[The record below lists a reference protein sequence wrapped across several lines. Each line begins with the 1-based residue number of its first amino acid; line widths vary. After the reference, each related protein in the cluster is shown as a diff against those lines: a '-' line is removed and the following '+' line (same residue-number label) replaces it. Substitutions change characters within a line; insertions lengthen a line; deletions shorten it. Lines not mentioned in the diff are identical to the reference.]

1 MTGRD
6 PDRLRTDRHSQG
18 GGNVEIKRIMVI
30 GAGFM
35 GSGIAQVMAAAGY
48 DVVLM
53 DVADGFVRKGMAAIE
68 KNLAGGV
75 AKGKLAEA
83 DKTATLGRIIATTEL
98 AAAKDCDL
106 VIEAI
111 IENKQAKMDLYRQLE
126 EICPPHVLF
135 ASNTSS
141 IPITELATATK
152 RPDRFAGM
160 HFFSPVPVMKL
171 VEIIRGLKTAD
182 STVQVIRELTD
193 RIGKVGVFVKDGPG
207 FLVNRVNAAL
217 RNEVY
222 NCLAEGVAT
231 IEDIDKALK
240 FGLGHPMGPFE
251 LGDFVGLD
259 IGLAVA
265 ETLWENFKD
274 PKWRPALSL
283 RKLVVSGDLGRKT
296 GKGWY
301 DYTSGE
307 KKPRTDINL

>member
-1 MTGRD
+1 M
-6 PDRLRTDRHSQG
+6 
-18 GGNVEIKRIMVI
+18 EIKRIMVI

-68 KNLAGGV
+68 KNLAGSV

-83 DKTATLGRIIATTEL
+83 DKTATLGRIIATTAL
-98 AAAKDCDL
+98 TPAKDCDL

-111 IENKQAKMDLYRQLE
+111 IENRQAKMDLYRQLE
-126 EICPPHVLF
+126 EICPPQVLF

-182 STVQVIRELTD
+182 ATVQVIRELTE
-193 RIGKVGVFVKDGPG
+193 RIGKIGVLVKDGPG

-283 RKLVVSGDLGRKT
+283 RKLVASGDLGRKT

>member
-1 MTGRD
+1 
-6 PDRLRTDRHSQG
+6 
-18 GGNVEIKRIMVI
+18 MVV

-48 DVVLM
+48 EVVLM

-98 AAAKDCDL
+98 APAKDCDL
-106 VIEAI
+106 IIEAI

-182 STVQVIRELTD
+182 ATVQVIKELTD

-274 PKWRPALSL
+274 PKWRPALTL
-283 RKLVVSGDLGRKT
+283 RKLVASGDLGRKT

>member
-1 MTGRD
+1 VD
-6 PDRLRTDRHSQG
+6 
-18 GGNVEIKRIMVI
+18 IKRIMVV

-35 GSGIAQVMAAAGY
+35 GSGIAQVMAVAGY
-48 DVVLM
+48 GVVLM

-68 KNLAGGV
+68 KNLTGSV

-83 DKTATLGRIIATTEL
+83 DKTATLERIIATTEL
-98 AAAKDCDL
+98 APARDCDL

-111 IENKQAKMDLYRQLE
+111 IENRQAKMDLYRQLE

-182 STVQVIRELTD
+182 ATVQVIQELTD
-193 RIGKVGVFVKDGPG
+193 RIGKVGVLVKDGPG

-265 ETLWENFKD
+265 ETLWDNFKD

-283 RKLVVSGDLGRKT
+283 RKLVASGDLGRKT

-307 KKPRTDINL
+307 KKPRTDISL

>member
-1 MTGRD
+1 
-6 PDRLRTDRHSQG
+6 
-18 GGNVEIKRIMVI
+18 VEIKRIMVI

-48 DVVLM
+48 DVTLM

-68 KNLAGGV
+68 KNLAGSV
-75 AKGKLAEA
+75 AKGKLTEE
-83 DKTATLGRIIATTEL
+83 DKAAMLGRIIATTEL
-98 AAAKDCDL
+98 TPARDCDL

-111 IENKQAKMDLYRQLE
+111 IENKQAKLDLYRQLE
-126 EICPPHVLF
+126 EISPPHVLF
-135 ASNTSS
+135 VSNTSS

-182 STVQVIRELTD
+182 ETVQAIKEITD
-193 RIGKVGVFVKDGPG
+193 RIGKVGVLVKDGPG

-251 LGDFVGLD
+251 LGDFVGLE

-265 ETLWENFKD
+265 ETLWDNFKD

-283 RKLVVSGDLGRKT
+283 RKLVASGDLGRKT

-307 KKPRTDINL
+307 KKPRTDIHL

>member
-1 MTGRD
+1 M
-6 PDRLRTDRHSQG
+6 
-18 GGNVEIKRIMVI
+18 EIKRIMVI

-48 DVVLM
+48 GVVLM
-53 DVADGFVRKGMAAIE
+53 DVADGFVRKGVAAIE
-68 KNLAGGV
+68 KNLAGSV

-83 DKTATLGRIIATTEL
+83 DKTATLGRIITTTEL
-98 AAAKDCDL
+98 AAARDCDL

-111 IENKQAKMDLYRQLE
+111 IENRQAKMDLYRQLE

-182 STVQVIRELTD
+182 ATVQVIRELTD

-274 PKWRPALSL
+274 PKWRPALTL
-283 RKLVVSGDLGRKT
+283 RKLVASGDLGRKT

>member
-1 MTGRD
+1 
-6 PDRLRTDRHSQG
+6 
-18 GGNVEIKRIMVI
+18 MVI

-35 GSGIAQVMAAAGY
+35 GSGIAQVVAAAGY
-48 DVVLM
+48 EVVLM

-68 KNLAGGV
+68 KNLAGSV

-98 AAAKDCDL
+98 GQAKDCDL

-182 STVQVIRELTD
+182 ATVQAIREITD

-251 LGDFVGLD
+251 LGDFVGLE

-283 RKLVVSGDLGRKT
+283 RKLVASGDLGRKT

-307 KKPRTDINL
+307 KKPRTDIHL

>member
-1 MTGRD
+1 
-6 PDRLRTDRHSQG
+6 
-18 GGNVEIKRIMVI
+18 VEIKRIMVI

-68 KNLAGGV
+68 KNLAGSV
-75 AKGKLAEA
+75 AKGKLAEE
-83 DKTATLGRIIATTEL
+83 DKTAILGRIIATTEL
-98 AAAKDCDL
+98 TPARDCDL

-126 EICPPHVLF
+126 EISPPQVLF
-135 ASNTSS
+135 VSNTSS

-182 STVQVIRELTD
+182 ATVQVIRELTD
-193 RIGKVGVFVKDGPG
+193 RIGKVGVLVKDGPG

-251 LGDFVGLD
+251 LGDFVGLE

-265 ETLWENFKD
+265 ETLWDNFKD

-283 RKLVVSGDLGRKT
+283 RKLVASGDLGRKT

-307 KKPRTDINL
+307 KKPRTDIHL

>member
-1 MTGRD
+1 M
-6 PDRLRTDRHSQG
+6 
-18 GGNVEIKRIMVI
+18 EIKRIMVI

-35 GSGIAQVMAAAGY
+35 GSGIAQVIAAAGY
-48 DVVLM
+48 E
-53 DVADGFVRKGMAAIE
+53 VALSDITEECIRKGMAAIE

-98 AAAKDCDL
+98 TPARDCDL

-111 IENKQAKMDLYRQLE
+111 IENKQAKLDLFRQLE
-126 EICPPHVLF
+126 AICPPHVFF

-171 VEIIRGLKTAD
+171 VEIIRGLKTVD
-182 STVQVIRELTD
+182 ETVQVIRELTD

-222 NCLAEGVAT
+222 NCLTEGVAT

-283 RKLVVSGDLGRKT
+283 RKLVASGDLGRKT

-307 KKPRTDINL
+307 KKPRTDIHL

>member
-1 MTGRD
+1 M
-6 PDRLRTDRHSQG
+6 
-18 GGNVEIKRIMVI
+18 EIKRIMVV

-35 GSGIAQVMAAAGY
+35 GAGIAQVMAAAGY

-68 KNLAGGV
+68 KNLTGSV

-83 DKTATLGRIIATTEL
+83 EKAATLGRIIVTTDLVL
-98 AAAKDCDL
+98 ARDCDL

-111 IENKQAKMDLYRQLE
+111 IENKQAKVDLYRQLE
-126 EICPPHVLF
+126 EICPPDVLF

-182 STVQVIRELTD
+182 ATVQAIKEITD

-251 LGDFVGLD
+251 LGDFVGLE

-283 RKLVVSGDLGRKT
+283 RKLVASGDLGRKT

-307 KKPRTDINL
+307 KKPRTDIHL

>member
-1 MTGRD
+1 M
-6 PDRLRTDRHSQG
+6 
-18 GGNVEIKRIMVI
+18 EIKRIMVV

-68 KNLAGGV
+68 KNLAAGV
-75 AKGKLAEA
+75 AKGKLAEV

-98 AAAKDCDL
+98 APAKDCDL

-111 IENKQAKMDLYRQLE
+111 IENRQAKLDLYRQLE
-126 EICPPHVLF
+126 EICPPNVLF
-135 ASNTSS
+135 TSNTSS

-182 STVQVIRELTD
+182 ATVQVIKEITD

-251 LGDFVGLD
+251 LGDFVGLE

-274 PKWRPALSL
+274 PKWRPALTL
-283 RKLVVSGDLGRKT
+283 RKLVASGDLGRKT

>member
-1 MTGRD
+1 M
-6 PDRLRTDRHSQG
+6 RTDQHKQEG
-18 GGNVEIKRIMVI
+18 EGNMEIKRIMVI

-98 AAAKDCDL
+98 ARAKDCDL

-182 STVQVIRELTD
+182 ATVQAIKEITD

-251 LGDFVGLD
+251 LGDFVGLE

-283 RKLVVSGDLGRKT
+283 RKLVASGDLGRKT

>member
-1 MTGRD
+1 
-6 PDRLRTDRHSQG
+6 
-18 GGNVEIKRIMVI
+18 MVI

-68 KNLAGGV
+68 KNLAGSV

-83 DKTATLGRIIATTEL
+83 DKTATLGRIIATTAL
-98 AAAKDCDL
+98 TPAKDCDL

-111 IENKQAKMDLYRQLE
+111 IENRQAKMDLYRQLE
-126 EICPPHVLF
+126 EICPPQVLF

-182 STVQVIRELTD
+182 ATVQVIRELTE
-193 RIGKVGVFVKDGPG
+193 RIGKIGVLVKDGPG

-283 RKLVVSGDLGRKT
+283 RKLVASGDLGRKT

>member
-1 MTGRD
+1 M
-6 PDRLRTDRHSQG
+6 
-18 GGNVEIKRIMVI
+18 EIKRIMVI

-35 GSGIAQVMAAAGY
+35 GAGIAQVMAAAGY

-68 KNLAGGV
+68 KNLAGSV
-75 AKGKLAEA
+75 AKGKLAEE
-83 DKTATLGRIIATTEL
+83 DKEAILGRIIATTEL
-98 AAAKDCDL
+98 TQARDCDL

-111 IENKQAKMDLYRQLE
+111 IENRQAKMDLYRQLE
-126 EICPPHVLF
+126 EICPPHVFF

-182 STVQVIRELTD
+182 ATIQVIRELTD

-265 ETLWENFKD
+265 ETLWDNFKD

-283 RKLVVSGDLGRKT
+283 RKLVASGDLGRKT

-307 KKPRTDINL
+307 KKPRTDIHL

>member
-1 MTGRD
+1 
-6 PDRLRTDRHSQG
+6 
-18 GGNVEIKRIMVI
+18 VEIRRIMVI

-48 DVVLM
+48 EVVLR
-53 DVADGFVRKGMAAIE
+53 DVTEELVARGMSAVK
-68 KNLAGGV
+68 KNLAGHV
-75 AKGKLAEA
+75 AKGKLSEA
-83 DKTATLGRIIATTEL
+83 GGEAIIGRIHPTTEL
-98 AAAKDCDL
+98 APAKECDL
-106 VIEAI
+106 IIEVI
-111 IENKQAKMDLYRQLE
+111 IENKQAKLDLFRQLE
-126 EICPPHVLF
+126 ELCPPHVIF

-141 IPITELATATK
+141 IPITELATGTK
-152 RPDRFAGM
+152 RPDKFAGM

-171 VEIIRGLKTAD
+171 VEIIRGLKTSDA
-182 STVQVIRELTD
+182 TIQVIRDLTEK
-193 RIGKVGVFVKDGPG
+193 IGKIGVSVKDGPG

-265 ETLWENFKD
+265 ETLWDNFKD
-274 PKWRPALSL
+274 PKWRPSLLL
-283 RKLVVSGDLGRKT
+283 RKLVASGDLGRKT

-307 KKPRTDINL
+307 KKMRTDIHL

>member
-1 MTGRD
+1 M
-6 PDRLRTDRHSQG
+6 
-18 GGNVEIKRIMVI
+18 EIKRIMVI

-68 KNLAGGV
+68 KNLAGSV

-83 DKTATLGRIIATTEL
+83 DKAATLGRIIATTDL
-98 AAAKDCDL
+98 ALAKDCDL

-126 EICPPHVLF
+126 EICPPLVLF

-182 STVQVIRELTD
+182 ATVQVIRELTE
-193 RIGKVGVFVKDGPG
+193 RIGKVGVLVKDGPG

-283 RKLVVSGDLGRKT
+283 RKLVASGDLGRKT

>member
-1 MTGRD
+1 
-6 PDRLRTDRHSQG
+6 
-18 GGNVEIKRIMVI
+18 VEIKRIMVV

-35 GSGIAQVMAAAGY
+35 GSGITQVMAAAGY
-48 DVVLM
+48 EVVLM
-53 DVADGFVRKGMAAIE
+53 DVADELIRKGMAAIE
-68 KNLAGGV
+68 KNLSAGV

-83 DKTATLGRIIATTEL
+83 DRTATLGRITATTEL

-111 IENKQAKMDLYRQLE
+111 SENKQAKLDLFRQLE

-182 STVQVIRELTD
+182 ATVQAIKEITD

-251 LGDFVGLD
+251 LGDFVGLE

-283 RKLVVSGDLGRKT
+283 RKLVASGDLGRKT

-307 KKPRTDINL
+307 KKPRTDIHL

>member
-1 MTGRD
+1 M
-6 PDRLRTDRHSQG
+6 
-18 GGNVEIKRIMVI
+18 EIKKIMVI

-35 GSGIAQVMAAAGY
+35 GSGIAQVMAAAGHE
-48 DVVLM
+48 VVLR
-53 DVADGFVRKGMAAIE
+53 DIGEAFVGKGMSAIE
-68 KNLAGGV
+68 KNLAGRV
-75 AKGKLAEA
+75 AKSKLTEEEKAA
-83 DKTATLGRIIATTEL
+83 ILSRITATTEIGS
-98 AAAKDCDL
+98 AQSCDL

-111 IENKQAKMDLYRQLE
+111 VEDRQMKMELFRKLDAL
-126 EICPPHVLF
+126 CPPHMIF

-152 RPDRFAGM
+152 QPERFVGM

-171 VEIIRGLKTAD
+171 VEIIRGLKTSEATAKIIKD
-182 STVQVIRELTD
+182 LTD
-193 RIGKVGVFVKDGPG
+193 KIGKVGVFVKDGPG

-231 IEDIDKALK
+231 IEDIDKALR

-251 LGDFVGLD
+251 LADFIGLEV
-259 IGLAVA
+259 GLAVA

-274 PKWRPALSL
+274 PKWRPSL
-283 RKLVVSGDLGRKT
+283 LLKKIVASGDLGRKT

-301 DYTSGE
+301 DYTDGDQ
-307 KKPRTDINL
+307 KPRTDINL